1 MSATDTRTAMP
12 SPQELGELE
21 ALVYVA
27 YEKVEELA
35 WRVSRAEDESQGAS
49 PEACWHLHFIMHNIV
64 SWAESLVEKAKGI
77 QDGAITLSLA
87 GVDSGML
94 PNVYGTT
101 PGDTQAAIERL
112 IARRRKE
119 DEAKKED
126 EPSD

>member
-1 MSATDTRTAMP
+1 VSATDTRAAMP

-21 ALVYVA
+21 AFVYVA
-27 YEKVEELA
+27 FEKVEELA

-49 PEACWHLHFIMHNIV
+49 PEECWHLHFIMHNIV
-64 SWAESLVEKAKGI
+64 SWADSLVEKAKEI
-77 QDGAITLSLA
+77 QAGAITLSLA
-87 GVDSGML
+87 DADSGML
-94 PNVYGTT
+94 PDVYGTT
-101 PGDTQAAIERL
+101 PGNIQDAIERL